1 MRIWKRRGF
10 SKTFSGPNTLQL
22 TVLSALSV
30 LAYSFDRSVVF
41 PDFAS
46 KNTDNDTAARSHCNA
61 INESRKIHG
70 FNDLERNIIHTP
82 LEKLIHVLI

>member
-1 MRIWKRRGF
+1 MRIWKRKGF

-30 LAYSFDRSVVF
+30 LAYSLDRSVVF

-61 INESRKIHG
+61 IINRDRSMASI
-70 FNDLERNIIHTP
+70 T
-82 LEKLIHVLI
+82 